1 MFNGIW
7 RDLLHAGRS
16 LAKARAFTLVCVV
29 SLGIGM
35 VPVIAIPYWARTLRM
50 PPPGVDT
57 EGLVELV
64 TTPDGSRGPGET
76 WSYPDFEALRVSD
89 TGIALIGWK
98 SGESKIAVDTT
109 PGGPTESVATMFVSA
124 SYFKTIGVA
133 LARGAGFDA
142 TGDNPLTA
150 EPVVILGY
158 SYWQNRMGSDP
169 DIIGKT
175 LTLDGVPHVVVG
187 VAPEHFSGHM
197 GFQERQLFLPLG
209 RYPPLRADTTLRFD
223 RSREWLSVH
232 GRLASG
238 VSLGQASTAVAAVT
252 SRLATE
258 YPATNQFKAGI
269 AVPYDPLGHFNEFG
283 IVEAVAFTLTG
294 AVLVVVCLNISG
306 MMLVRSAMRERE
318 LSIRHA
324 IGASR
329 GRLARYLLSEAIV
342 LAGLGAVLGSVVLF
356 NGPHLLAWAGR
367 PLPFEVQEALRFDPT
382 IVSICIALCLATSV
396 VFGLLPA
403 ARFSQPVII
412 SSLKDDAGIGGFQA
426 GRVHR
431 LTAALQVAIAVPL
444 IVLSAIA
451 LDRVRVTATG
461 NLGFES
467 DLLYAAPLRFD
478 GVPGKSVES
487 VELRLRS
494 ARDNLRRVSDILKD
508 ASGVASVTVADGL
521 PLDLQSRS
529 ARVSLQVDKNSAS
542 RVVIVHTTRVGD
554 GYLDTLDIPL
564 LIGRGFTRDDSAG
577 GEMVTVISKTLADQL
592 APNDPAAVIGKRLTF
607 EPEGKT
613 PQTLTIVGVTRDFP
627 TAQMSSER
635 AQLLLPLAQHPS
647 PSVFLVAR
655 SAAGEPPLKLTA
667 ALENAVRDLGPDVD
681 RTHTYGGGTAY
692 SRIVTGVGL
701 RQNSV
706 RNFLERAAVTGGAG
720 SVILTLAALGIYG
733 VVGLMVATRTR
744 EIAVRAA
751 LGASRRGVVGLILF
765 DVVKLVMP
773 GVVFGLLI
781 TAAIVRLQGDNLGIR
796 LSNAEPLAYVVGA
809 AIAVLVAMLASLA
822 HARRAASIQPMV
834 AMRSI

>member
-1 MFNGIW
+1 MLNGIW
-7 RDLLHAGRS
+7 RDLLYAGRS
-16 LAKARAFTLVCVV
+16 LARARAFTLVCVV

-50 PPPGVDT
+50 PPVGMNTD
-57 EGLVELV
+57 GLVELV
-64 TTPDGSRGPGET
+64 TVPNGARGPGET
-76 WSYPDFEALRVSD
+76 WSYPDFETLRASD

-98 SGESKIAVDTT
+98 SGESKIAVDAT

-124 SYFKTIGVA
+124 DYFKTIGLA
-133 LARGAGFDA
+133 PARGAGFDA
-142 TGDNPLTA
+142 TGDNPLAA
-150 EPVVILGY
+150 EPVVIVGY
-158 SYWQNRMGSDP
+158 RYWQNQMGADQ
-169 DIIGKT
+169 DVIGKT
-175 LTLDGVPHVVVG
+175 LTLDGIAHVVVG

-209 RYPPLRADTTLRFD
+209 RYPPLGADAALRAD

-232 GRLASG
+232 GRLLPG
-238 VSLGQASTAVAAVT
+238 VSIGQASAAVAAVT
-252 SRLATE
+252 SQLAAE
-258 YPATNQFKAGI
+258 YPATNQLKAGI
-269 AVPYDPLGHFNEFG
+269 AVPYDPLGHFNEFR
-283 IVEAVAFTLTG
+283 IVETFAFTLTG

-342 LAGLGAVLGSVVLF
+342 LAGLGALLGSVVLF

-367 PLPFEVQEALRFDPT
+367 PLPFEVQQALRFDLS
-382 IVSICIALCLATSV
+382 IVSIGVALCLGASV

-403 ARFSQPVII
+403 ARFSRPAII

-461 NLGFES
+461 DLGFES
-467 DLLYAAPLRFD
+467 DLLYAAPLKFG
-478 GVPGKSVES
+478 GVADKS

-494 ARDNLRRVSDILKD
+494 ARDTLAK
-508 ASGVASVTVADGL
+508 ASGVASATVADGL
-521 PLDLQSRS
+521 PLDLQSRA
-529 ARVSLQVDKNSAS
+529 ARASLQVDRNSAP
-542 RVVIVHTTRVGD
+542 RAVMVQTTRVGD
-554 GYLDTLDIPL
+554 GYLGTMDIPL
-564 LIGRGFTRDDSAG
+564 LAGRGFSRDDGAD

-592 APNDPAAVIGKRLTF
+592 APDDPVGVIGKRLTIG
-607 EPEGKT
+607 PEEK
-613 PQTLTIVGVTRDFP
+613 PQHTLTIVGVTRDFP
-627 TAQMSSER
+627 ASHMGAPR

-647 PSVFLVAR
+647 SNVFLVAR

-667 ALENAVRDLGPDVD
+667 ALENVVRDLGPDVD
-681 RTHTYGGGTAY
+681 RNHAYAGGIAY

-701 RQNSV
+701 RRNSV
-706 RNFLERAAVTGGAG
+706 RDFLQRAAVTGGAG

-744 EIAVRAA
+744 EFAVRVA
-751 LGASRRGVVGLILF
+751 LGASPRGVVGLILF

-773 GVVFGLLI
+773 GVAFGLLI
-781 TAAIVRLQGDNLGIR
+781 TVGIVRLQGDNLGIR
-796 LSNAEPLAYVVGA
+796 LSNAEPLAYVAGA
-809 AIAVLVAMLASLA
+809 AIALLVAVLASLA
-822 HARRAASIQPMV
+822 HARRAASVQPMV
-834 AMRSI
+834 AMRST